1 MDLTQCGGHWA
12 VVGVPVSAP
21 AAKRLRTIAAIF
33 LAMLVV
39 CALGA
44 HRALAHAQSQ
54 QSQAP
59 PAAQPA
65 PAAPSPASESPAPAV
80 PANSDSAEMTSEE
93 TSVPLRVM
101 VNLVP
106 LRVIVRDSK
115 GNAIKTLHKDDFQ
128 LFQDGKPQIIS
139 NFSVVEPPP
148 AGPPSS
154 TGSGTST
161 PASGAPPPSGFVP
174 PSRFVAML
182 FDDAHLSIQD
192 AMQSRLAAMKYVDA
206 SVGPTDRVAV
216 FTMSGQFQADF
227 TSDRDKIHKSLAS
240 IMPRSVTAVSET
252 TDLDCPPMDPIE
264 ADAIQNHNDQQALDI
279 ATADALTCSAA
290 VNNNN
295 VSVNGQST
303 GISPAQLSQAQAL
316 VQAESMHV
324 EQQTEQE
331 TEAVFRRLRELM
343 ARMAILP
350 GQRNIVLISP
360 GFIYVNSEVE
370 YSELIDTAIRQNI
383 FINTL
388 DARGLY
394 VPDLGGDISQPTT
407 DPNPV
412 FAGNRTAWRLEAQQR
427 QTQTLINFATD
438 TGGWAFHDNNDLAQ
452 GLRQVASAPDTYYF
466 LAYAPANLK
475 FDGKFHSIKVTLAGK
490 QKYSVQARR
499 GYFAPR
505 HGETPEEAAKR
516 DIEDAVFSQEER
528 HALPIGLQTQYYKT
542 DATDAKL
549 AVLAHV
555 DLTRVRFEKTA
566 GRNVDDLT
574 VVAAIFDRDGNFVTG
589 TQRILSMKLR
599 DETYQKLTHSGV
611 TVRSSFDLKP
621 GDYVV
626 RLVVRDSNAAVLSA
640 QNGVVEIPY

>member
-1 MDLTQCGGHWA
+1 MY
-12 VVGVPVSAP
+12 AP
-21 AAKRLRTIAAIF
+21 AAKRLRTSAAIF
-33 LAMLVV
+33 AAFLVV
-39 CALGA
+39 CAVDA
-44 HRALAHAQSQ
+44 HWTTARAQSSQSQ
-54 QSQAP
+54 QAP
-59 PAAQPA
+59 SADQSTPAATPASAPESSPSATAA
-65 PAAPSPASESPAPAV
+65 PAA
-80 PANSDSAEMTSEE
+80 PANSDSAEMTTEE

-106 LRVIVRDSK
+106 LRVIVRDAK
-115 GNAIKTLHKDDFQ
+115 GNAIRTLRKDDFQ

-139 NFSVVEPPP
+139 NFSVVEPP
-148 AGPPSS
+148 AASTAASGSGNSTPPS
-154 TGSGTST
+154 GTAT
-161 PASGAPPPSGFVP
+161 APSGFVP
-174 PSRFVAML
+174 PSRFVALL
-182 FDDAHLSIQD
+182 FDDAHLNIQD
-192 AMQSRLAAMKYVDA
+192 AVQSRLAATKYVDA
-206 SVGPTDRVAV
+206 SLGATDRAAV
-216 FTMSGQFQADF
+216 FTMSGQFQTDF

-240 IMPRSVTAVSET
+240 IMPRTVTATADV
-252 TDLDCPPMDPIE
+252 TDQDCPPMETIE
-264 ADAIQNHNDQQALDI
+264 ADAIQNHNDEQALDI
-279 ATADALTCSAA
+279 ATADALGCSASA
-290 VNNNN
+290 NSNPT
-295 VSVNGQST
+295 SNGPT
-303 GISPAQLSQAQAL
+303 PAQIQQAQAL
-316 VQAESMHV
+316 VQAMSLRV
-324 EQQTEQE
+324 EEQTEQE
-331 TEAVFRRLRELM
+331 TEAVFRRLREIM
-343 ARMAILP
+343 NRMATLP

-360 GFIYVNSEVE
+360 GFIYVNRESE
-370 YSELIDTAIRQNI
+370 YSELIDSAIRQNT

-394 VPDLGGDISQPTT
+394 IPDLGGDISQRTN
-407 DPNPV
+407 DPNPAY
-412 FAGNRTAWRLEAQQR
+412 AGNRTQWRLEAQQR
-427 QTQTLINFATD
+427 QTQTLISFATD
-438 TGGWAFHDNNDLAQ
+438 TGGWAFHDNNDLGQ
-452 GLRQVASAPDTYYF
+452 GLREVASAPDTYYF
-466 LAYAPANLK
+466 LAYVPSALK

-499 GYFAPR
+499 GYYAPR

-555 DLTRVRFEKTA
+555 DLSRVHFEKSA

-574 VVAAIFDRDGNFVTG
+574 VVAAIFDRDGNFVSG

-599 DETYQKLTHSGV
+599 DETFQRLTRSGV